1 MYMTYLKK
9 ILFLALMCSFTTIF
23 ISCDD
28 DEVVVVEPTL
38 YEKLGGTKLVADPA
52 NLGTMIES
60 GRLGLRSVVD
70 STIFVIVGEGKILQY
85 FTPLLTEV
93 GAGNTTGL
101 ARLSKNL
108 TDFFCVGTGAKNFAY
123 GGLNMK
129 DAHDPAKNNR
139 MALKVNNADMD
150 IFIQS
155 VVKGAQ
161 QNNVPADL
169 IGEVGKILESLRAD
183 VVQR

>member
-1 MYMTYLKK
+1 MYKLKK
-9 ILFLALMCSFTTIF
+9 SLWLFLCAVCITGMM
-23 ISCDD
+23 SCGD
-28 DEVVVVEPTL
+28 DEEPVAPTL
-38 YEKLGGTKLVADPA
+38 YEKLGGTTMVADPA
-52 NLGTMIES
+52 NPGQMIEK

-70 STIFVIVGEGKILQY
+70 STIFVIVGEGKITQY

-101 ARLSKNL
+101 AALSKSL
-108 TDFFCVGTGAKNFAY
+108 TDFFCVGTGAKNFTYA
-123 GGLNMK
+123 GKNMK
-129 DAHDPAKNNR
+129 DAHDPAKNPR
-139 MALKVNNADMD
+139 MALKSDNGDMD

-161 QNNVPADL
+161 QNNVPANL
-169 IGEVGKILESLRAD
+169 ISEVGVILESLRAD

>member
-1 MYMTYLKK
+1 MKQLKK
-9 ILFLALMCSFTTIF
+9 LMWMVLIAGTVTF
-23 ISCDD
+23 IVSCGDD
-28 DEVVVVEPTL
+28 DEVVAESTL
-38 YEKLGGTKLVADPA
+38 YEKLGGTKLIADPA
-52 NLGTMIES
+52 NPGSMIET

-70 STIFVIVGEGKILQY
+70 STINVIVGEGKILQY

-108 TDFFCVGTGAKNFAY
+108 TDFFCVGTGAKNFTY
-123 GGLNMK
+123 TGLNMK

-150 IFIQS
+150 IFVQS

-161 QNNVPADL
+161 KNNVPTDL
-169 IGEVGKILESLRAD
+169 ITEVGKILESLRTD